1 MSKAQQ
7 LSFVLLPCTHS
18 STALLIIVFLSVGS
32 LTAWMFDESHI
43 PQGVSDVS
51 TARELLNK
59 QHLEMAIAG
68 LVAGGIAILV
78 VDELKKRRL
87 G

>member
-18 STALLIIVFLSVGS
+18 STALLII
-32 LTAWMFDESHI
+32 
-43 PQGVSDVS
+43 VSDVS